1 MARTDEGI
9 VTRRKEAVARFL
21 EEAQWVSGDFGFKV
35 PAPAAHRDAEVQRVS
50 LLEYAADVLGA
61 VREARQAQ
69 RQDKAPDPPADEAT
83 ESDKTKGKATK

>member
-21 EEAQWVSGDFGFKV
+21 EEAQWVAGDFGFKV

-69 RQDKAPDPPADEAT
+69 RQDKAPDPPVKVAKPDRAET
-83 ESDKTKGKATK
+83 DKAAK